1 MKAINMKLEDMYHED
16 LEVVR
21 EHYSQLGGVKLSKSQ
36 ALKRLLHESANVIN
50 NTGKLWSW
58 EGNDADWEE

>member
-1 MKAINMKLEDMYHED
+1 MYHED

-21 EHYSQLGGVKLSKSQ
+21 EHYSQLGGVKLTKVQ
-36 ALKRLLHESANVIN
+36 ALKRLLHETANVIN

-58 EGNDADWEE
+58 EGNDAGWEE